1 MDQNQ
6 YNIQSQVLNWNN
18 TWQVLKKMQRKKY
31 NSLKKS
37 KALIFR
43 IKCINNIL
51 PTKDICFQ
59 RNLNIYKNP
68 RCIACF
74 RKDES
79 LYHIAECE
87 IYQKIWKNL
96 ESEAIQLTGLELET
110 KFDITLD
117 NRLFRSAIFGEETE
131 SIIQSRRLLL
141 RGLTSYKQYRKV
153 TELTNSKRK
162 SNRALVNF
170 LEQF

>member
-1 MDQNQ
+1 LQG
-6 YNIQSQVLNWNN
+6 
-18 TWQVLKKMQRKKY
+18 KKC

-43 IKCINNIL
+43 IKYINNIL
-51 PTKDICFQ
+51 LTKDICFQ
-59 RNLNIYKNP
+59 RNPNVYKNL

-141 RGLTSYKQYRKV
+141 RGLTSYEQYRKI

-162 SNRALVNF
+162 LNRVLVNF